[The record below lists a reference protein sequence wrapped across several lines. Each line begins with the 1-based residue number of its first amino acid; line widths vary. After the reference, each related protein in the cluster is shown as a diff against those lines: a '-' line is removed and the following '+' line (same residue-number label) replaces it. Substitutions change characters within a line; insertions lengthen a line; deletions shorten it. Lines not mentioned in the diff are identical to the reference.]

1 LSRAET
7 IADSREARSSADLL
21 ADHLYDWLP
30 WLLAAAVA
38 FVLLYQLGSV
48 ALFEPDEGRNAEK
61 AREILLLNDWTTPH
75 ENFYPVLDKPIFF
88 YWLIALFY
96 KLFGVSEWTARLP
109 SLLSAL
115 GCVFLIYCFSRAHW
129 GRWVAL
135 WSALVLVTSVEFFIL
150 ARIVIFDMPLSFCV
164 TVALLAFY
172 EAEHTENHRRRAALC
187 LAMYLALGAGTLIKG
202 LVALVIPG
210 MVFFLFI
217 LLRRRWQILRR
228 IYLISGAGVFL
239 AVVLP
244 WYLQAEARN
253 PGYLNYYLWAEHF
266 GRYTTAS
273 FDRSAPWYYFIGVA
287 LVGFFPW
294 TPVLPWIIKNLW
306 RRSWDDKTV
315 YLVLWISVPLLF
327 FSASHSKLPHYI
339 LPIFPAL
346 SILTGATLI
355 GLYEQSG
362 SKLRWAMI
370 SVWVV
375 QSLNALYLLLGL
387 FYPAILAHQIRERFS
402 DIAFLLWLYAIV
414 SLLILGFMASRRITH
429 DRVRQGPIYLA
440 QVLGLSLFFV
450 LLAEVMISVAP
461 DRSAKQTAVA
471 VLSHLGS
478 GEQVVLFETYMSGLP
493 FYLHAERPVW
503 LITHENKKRTFLGN
517 YYAIGKRHDPVT
529 PWGKAIF
536 NLNDFSKQWKSRMQP
551 FLVILKDKNLDQLAE
566 TIGETPKP
574 LARIDEYVLVS
585 NR

>member
-1 LSRAET
+1 MSRAET
-7 IADSREARSSADLL
+7 ISDSPEARSSADLL
-21 ADHLYDWLP
+21 NDWLP
-30 WLLAAAVA
+30 WLLTAAVA
-38 FVLLYQLGSV
+38 FVLLYKLGSV

-61 AREILLLNDWTTPH
+61 AREVLLLNDWITPH

-96 KLFGVSEWTARLP
+96 QLFGVSEWTARLP

-115 GCVFLIYCFSRAHW
+115 GCVFLIYRFSRVYW

-135 WSALVLVTSVEFFIL
+135 WSALILVTSVEFFIL
-150 ARIVIFDMPLSFCV
+150 ARTVIFDMPLTFCE

-172 EAEHTENHRRRAALC
+172 EAEQSENRRRRAALC

-202 LVALVIPG
+202 LVALVVPG
-210 MVFFLFI
+210 IVFFLFI

-228 IYLISGAGVFL
+228 IYLIPGAGVFL

-244 WYLQAEARN
+244 WYLQGEARN

-273 FDRSAPWYYFIGVA
+273 FDRSEPWYYFIGVA

-294 TPVLPWIIKNLW
+294 TLVLPWIIKNLW

-315 YLVLWISVPLLF
+315 YLVLWVSVPLLF
-327 FSASHSKLPHYI
+327 FSASHSKLPQYI

-346 SILTGATLI
+346 SILAGATLV

-362 SKLRWAMI
+362 SKLRWVMI
-370 SVWVV
+370 SIWVV
-375 QSLNALYLLLGL
+375 QSLNALYLLLGA
-387 FYPAILAHQIRERFS
+387 FYPTILAHQIRERFS
-402 DIAFLLWLYAIV
+402 DMAFLLWLYATV
-414 SLLILGFMASRRITH
+414 SLVILGYMASRWITH

-440 QVLGLSLFFV
+440 QVVGLSVFFM
-450 LLAEVMISVAP
+450 LLTEVMISAAP
-461 DRSAKQTAVA
+461 DRSAKQTAMA
-471 VLSHLGS
+471 VSSHLRS
-478 GEQVVLFETYMSGLP
+478 GEQVALFETYMSGLP
-493 FYLHAERPVW
+493 FYLRAERPVW
-503 LITHENKKRTFLGN
+503 LITHESKKRTFLGN
-517 YYAIGKRHDPVT
+517 YYTIGKRHDPVT

-536 NLNDFSKQWKSRMQP
+536 NLDDFAKQWKTRRQP
-551 FLVILKDKNLDQLAE
+551 FLVILKDKNLNQLAD

-574 LARIDEYVLVS
+574 LARVDEYVLVS

>member
-1 LSRAET
+1 MSRAET
-7 IADSREARSSADLL
+7 ISDSPEARSSADLL
-21 ADHLYDWLP
+21 NDWLP
-30 WLLAAAVA
+30 WLLTAAVA
-38 FVLLYQLGSV
+38 FVLLYKLGSI

-61 AREILLLNDWTTPH
+61 AREVLLLNDWITPH

-96 KLFGVSEWTARLP
+96 QLFGVSEWTARLP

-115 GCVFLIYCFSRAHW
+115 GCVFLIYRFSRVYW

-135 WSALVLVTSVEFFIL
+135 WSALILVTSVEFFIL
-150 ARIVIFDMPLSFCV
+150 ARTVIFDMPLTFCE

-172 EAEHTENHRRRAALC
+172 EAKQSENRRRRAALC

-210 MVFFLFI
+210 TVFFLFI

-228 IYLISGAGVFL
+228 IYLIPGAGVFL

-273 FDRSAPWYYFIGVA
+273 FDRSEPWYYFIGVA

-294 TPVLPWIIKNLW
+294 TLVLPWIIKNLW

-315 YLVLWISVPLLF
+315 YLVLWVSVPLLF

-346 SILTGATLI
+346 SILAGATI
-355 GLYEQSG
+355 VGLYEQSG
-362 SKLRWAMI
+362 SKLRWVMI
-370 SVWVV
+370 SIWVV
-375 QSLNALYLLLGL
+375 QSLNALYLLLGA
-387 FYPAILAHQIRERFS
+387 FYPTILAHQIRERFS
-402 DIAFLLWLYAIV
+402 DMAFLLWLYATV
-414 SLLILGFMASRRITH
+414 SLVILGYMASRWITH

-440 QVLGLSLFFV
+440 QVVGLSVFFM
-450 LLAEVMISVAP
+450 LLTEVMISAAP
-461 DRSAKQTAVA
+461 DRSAKQTAMA
-471 VLSHLGS
+471 VLSHLRS
-478 GEQVVLFETYMSGLP
+478 GKQVALFEAYMSGLP
-493 FYLHAERPVW
+493 FYLRAERPVW
-503 LITHENKKRTFLGN
+503 LITHESKKRTFLGN
-517 YYAIGKRHDPVT
+517 YYTIGKRHDPVT

-536 NLNDFSKQWKSRMQP
+536 NLDDFAKQWKTRRQP
-551 FLVILKDKNLDQLAE
+551 FLVILKDKNLNQLAD

-574 LARIDEYVLVS
+574 LARVDEYVLVS

>member
-1 LSRAET
+1 MSRAET
-7 IADSREARSSADLL
+7 ISDSPEARSSADLL
-21 ADHLYDWLP
+21 NDWLP
-30 WLLAAAVA
+30 WLLTAAVA
-38 FVLLYQLGSV
+38 FVLLYKLGSV

-61 AREILLLNDWTTPH
+61 AREILLLNDWITPH

-96 KLFGVSEWTARLP
+96 QLFGVSEWTARLP

-115 GCVFLIYCFSRAHW
+115 GCVFLIYRFSRVYW

-135 WSALVLVTSVEFFIL
+135 WSALILVTSVEFFIL
-150 ARIVIFDMPLSFCV
+150 ARTVIFDVPLTFCE

-172 EAEHTENHRRRAALC
+172 EAEQSENRRRRAALC
-187 LAMYLALGAGTLIKG
+187 VAMYLALGAGTLIKG
-202 LVALVIPG
+202 LVALVVPG
-210 MVFFLFI
+210 IVFFLFI

-228 IYLISGAGVFL
+228 IYLIPGAGVFL

-273 FDRSAPWYYFIGVA
+273 FDRSEPWYYFIGVA

-294 TPVLPWIIKNLW
+294 TLVLPWIIKNLW

-315 YLVLWISVPLLF
+315 YLVLWVSVPLLF

-346 SILTGATLI
+346 SILAGATI
-355 GLYEQSG
+355 VGLYEQSG
-362 SKLRWAMI
+362 SKLRWVMI
-370 SVWVV
+370 SIWVV
-375 QSLNALYLLLGL
+375 QSLNALYLLLGA
-387 FYPAILAHQIRERFS
+387 FYPTILAHQIRERFS
-402 DIAFLLWLYAIV
+402 DMAFLLWLYATV
-414 SLLILGFMASRRITH
+414 SLVILGYMASRWITH

-440 QVLGLSLFFV
+440 QVVGLSVFFM
-450 LLAEVMISVAP
+450 LLTEVMISAAP
-461 DRSAKQTAVA
+461 DRSAKQTAMA
-471 VLSHLGS
+471 VLSHLRS
-478 GEQVVLFETYMSGLP
+478 GEQVALFETYMSGLP
-493 FYLHAERPVW
+493 FYLRAERPVW
-503 LITHENKKRTFLGN
+503 LITHESKKRTFLGN
-517 YYAIGKRHDPVT
+517 YYTIGKRHDPVT

-536 NLNDFSKQWKSRMQP
+536 NLDDFAKQWKTRRQP
-551 FLVILKDKNLDQLAE
+551 FLVILKDKNLNQLAE

-574 LARIDEYVLVS
+574 LARVDEYVLVS

>member
-1 LSRAET
+1 MSRAET
-7 IADSREARSSADLL
+7 ISDSPEARSSADLL
-21 ADHLYDWLP
+21 NDWLP
-30 WLLAAAVA
+30 WLLTAAVA
-38 FVLLYQLGSV
+38 FVLLYKLGSV

-61 AREILLLNDWTTPH
+61 AREILLLNDWITPH

-96 KLFGVSEWTARLP
+96 QLFGVSEWTARLP

-115 GCVFLIYCFSRAHW
+115 GCVFLIYRFSRVYW

-135 WSALVLVTSVEFFIL
+135 WSALILVTSVEFFIL
-150 ARIVIFDMPLSFCV
+150 ARTVIFDMPLTFCE

-172 EAEHTENHRRRAALC
+172 EAEQSENRRRRAALC
-187 LAMYLALGAGTLIKG
+187 LATYLALGAGTLIKG

-210 MVFFLFI
+210 VVFFLFI

-228 IYLISGAGVFL
+228 IYLIPGAGVFL

-273 FDRSAPWYYFIGVA
+273 FDRSEPWYYFIGVA

-294 TPVLPWIIKNLW
+294 TLVLPWIIKNLW

-315 YLVLWISVPLLF
+315 YLVLWVSVPLLF
-327 FSASHSKLPHYI
+327 FSASHSKLPQYI

-346 SILTGATLI
+346 SILAGATLV
-355 GLYEQSG
+355 GLYELSG
-362 SKLRWAMI
+362 SKLRWVMI
-370 SVWVV
+370 SIWVV
-375 QSLNALYLLLGL
+375 QSLNALYLLLGA
-387 FYPAILAHQIRERFS
+387 FYPTILAHQIQRFS
-402 DIAFLLWLYAIV
+402 DMAFLLWLYATV
-414 SLLILGFMASRRITH
+414 SLVILGYMASRWITH

-440 QVLGLSLFFV
+440 QVVGLSVFFM
-450 LLAEVMISVAP
+450 LLTEVMISAAP
-461 DRSAKQTAVA
+461 DRSAKQTAMA
-471 VLSHLGS
+471 VLSHLRS
-478 GEQVVLFETYMSGLP
+478 GEQVALFETYMSGLP
-493 FYLHAERPVW
+493 FYLRAERPVW
-503 LITHENKKRTFLGN
+503 LITHESKKRTFLGN
-517 YYAIGKRHDPVT
+517 YYTIGKRHDPVT

-536 NLNDFSKQWKSRMQP
+536 NLDDFAKQWKTRRQP
-551 FLVILKDKNLDQLAE
+551 FLVILKDKNLNQLAE

-574 LARIDEYVLVS
+574 LVRVDEYVLVS

>member
-7 IADSREARSSADLL
+7 ISDSPEARSSADLL
-21 ADHLYDWLP
+21 NDWLP
-30 WLLAAAVA
+30 WLLTAAVA
-38 FVLLYQLGSV
+38 FVLLYKLGSV

-61 AREILLLNDWTTPH
+61 AREILLLNDWITPH

-96 KLFGVSEWTARLP
+96 QLFGVSEWTARLP
-109 SLLSAL
+109 SLLSAF
-115 GCVFLIYCFSRAHW
+115 GCVFLIYRFSRAYW

-135 WSALVLVTSVEFFIL
+135 WSALILVTSVEFFIL
-150 ARIVIFDMPLSFCV
+150 ARTVIFDMPLIFCE

-172 EAEHTENHRRRAALC
+172 EAEQSENRRRRAALC

-210 MVFFLFI
+210 IVFFLFI

-228 IYLISGAGVFL
+228 IYIIPGAGVFL

-273 FDRSAPWYYFIGVA
+273 FDRSEPWYYFIGVA

-294 TPVLPWIIKNLW
+294 TLVLPWIIKNLW

-315 YLVLWISVPLLF
+315 YLVLWVSVPLLF

-339 LPIFPAL
+339 LPIFAAL
-346 SILTGATLI
+346 SILAGATLV
-355 GLYEQSG
+355 GLYEQSV
-362 SKLRWAMI
+362 SKFRWVMI

-375 QSLNALYLLLGL
+375 QSLNALYLLLGA
-387 FYPAILAHQIRERFS
+387 FYPTILAHQIRERFS
-402 DIAFLLWLYAIV
+402 DMAFLLWLYATV
-414 SLLILGFMASRRITH
+414 SLVILGYMASRWITH

-440 QVLGLSLFFV
+440 QLVGLSVFFM
-450 LLAEVMISVAP
+450 LLTEVMISAAP
-461 DRSAKQTAVA
+461 DRSAKQTAMA
-471 VLSHLGS
+471 VLSHLRS
-478 GEQVVLFETYMSGLP
+478 GEQVALFETYMSGLP
-493 FYLHAERPVW
+493 FYLRAERPVW
-503 LITHENKKRTFLGN
+503 LITHESKKRTFLGN
-517 YYAIGKRHDPVT
+517 YYTIGKRHDPVT

-536 NLNDFSKQWKSRMQP
+536 NLDDFAKQWKTRRQP
-551 FLVILKDKNLDQLAE
+551 FLVILKDKNLNQLAE

-574 LARIDEYVLVS
+574 LARVTEYVLVS

>member
-7 IADSREARSSADLL
+7 ISDSPEARSSADLL
-21 ADHLYDWLP
+21 NDWLP
-30 WLLAAAVA
+30 WLLTAAVA
-38 FVLLYQLGSV
+38 FVLLYKLGSV

-61 AREILLLNDWTTPH
+61 AREILLLNDWITPH

-96 KLFGVSEWTARLP
+96 QLFGVSEWTARLP

-115 GCVFLIYCFSRAHW
+115 GCVFLIYRFSRGYW

-135 WSALVLVTSVEFFIL
+135 WSALILVTSVEFFIL
-150 ARIVIFDMPLSFCV
+150 ARTVIFDVPLTFCE

-172 EAEHTENHRRRAALC
+172 EAEQSENRRRRAALC
-187 LAMYLALGAGTLIKG
+187 VAMYLALGAGTLIKG
-202 LVALVIPG
+202 LVALVVPG
-210 MVFFLFI
+210 IVFFLFI

-228 IYLISGAGVFL
+228 IYLIPGAGVFL

-273 FDRSAPWYYFIGVA
+273 FDRSEPWYYFIGVA

-294 TPVLPWIIKNLW
+294 TLVLPWIIKNLW

-315 YLVLWISVPLLF
+315 YLVLWVSVPLLF

-346 SILTGATLI
+346 SILAGATI
-355 GLYEQSG
+355 VGLYEQSG
-362 SKLRWAMI
+362 SKLRWVMI
-370 SVWVV
+370 SIWVV
-375 QSLNALYLLLGL
+375 QSLNALYLLLGA
-387 FYPAILAHQIRERFS
+387 FYPTILAHQIRERFS
-402 DIAFLLWLYAIV
+402 DMAFLLWLYATV
-414 SLLILGFMASRRITH
+414 SLVILGYMASRWITH

-440 QVLGLSLFFV
+440 QVVGLSVFFM
-450 LLAEVMISVAP
+450 LLTEVMISAAP
-461 DRSAKQTAVA
+461 DRSAKQTAMA
-471 VLSHLGS
+471 VLSHLRS
-478 GEQVVLFETYMSGLP
+478 GEQVALFETYMSGLP
-493 FYLHAERPVW
+493 FYLRAERPVW
-503 LITHENKKRTFLGN
+503 LITHESKKRTFLGN
-517 YYAIGKRHDPVT
+517 YYTIGKRHDPVT

-536 NLNDFSKQWKSRMQP
+536 NLDDFAKQWKTRRQP
-551 FLVILKDKNLDQLAE
+551 FLVILKDKNLNQLAE

-574 LARIDEYVLVS
+574 LARVDEYVLVS

>member
-1 LSRAET
+1 MSRAET
-7 IADSREARSSADLL
+7 ISDSPEARSSADLL
-21 ADHLYDWLP
+21 NDWLP
-30 WLLAAAVA
+30 WLLTAAVA
-38 FVLLYQLGSV
+38 FVLLYKLGSV

-61 AREILLLNDWTTPH
+61 AREILLLNDWITPH

-96 KLFGVSEWTARLP
+96 QLFGVSEWTARLP
-109 SLLSAL
+109 SLLSAF
-115 GCVFLIYCFSRAHW
+115 GCVFLIYRFSRAYW

-135 WSALVLVTSVEFFIL
+135 WSALILVTSVEFFIL
-150 ARIVIFDMPLSFCV
+150 ARTVIFDMPLTFCE

-172 EAEHTENHRRRAALC
+172 EAEQSENRRRRAALC

-210 MVFFLFI
+210 IVFFLFI

-228 IYLISGAGVFL
+228 IYLIPGAGVFL

-273 FDRSAPWYYFIGVA
+273 FDRSEPWYYFIGVA

-294 TPVLPWIIKNLW
+294 TLVLPWIIKNLW

-315 YLVLWISVPLLF
+315 YLVLWVSVPLLF

-339 LPIFPAL
+339 LPIFAAL
-346 SILTGATLI
+346 SILAGATLV
-355 GLYEQSG
+355 GLYEQSV
-362 SKLRWAMI
+362 SKFRWVMI

-375 QSLNALYLLLGL
+375 QSLNALYLLLGA
-387 FYPAILAHQIRERFS
+387 FYPTILAHQIRERFS
-402 DIAFLLWLYAIV
+402 DMAFLLWLYATV
-414 SLLILGFMASRRITH
+414 SLVILGYMASRWITH

-440 QVLGLSLFFV
+440 QLVGLSVFFM
-450 LLAEVMISVAP
+450 LLTEVMISAAP
-461 DRSAKQTAVA
+461 DRSAKQTAMA
-471 VLSHLGS
+471 VLSHLRS
-478 GEQVVLFETYMSGLP
+478 GEQVALFETYMSGLP
-493 FYLHAERPVW
+493 FYLRAERPVW
-503 LITHENKKRTFLGN
+503 LITHESKKRTFLGN
-517 YYAIGKRHDPVT
+517 YYTIGKRHDPVT

-536 NLNDFSKQWKSRMQP
+536 NLDDFAKQWKTRRQP
-551 FLVILKDKNLDQLAE
+551 FLVILKDKNLNQLAE

-574 LARIDEYVLVS
+574 LARVTEYVLVS

>member
-7 IADSREARSSADLL
+7 ISDSPEARSSADLL
-21 ADHLYDWLP
+21 NDWLP
-30 WLLAAAVA
+30 WLLTAAVA
-38 FVLLYQLGSV
+38 FVLLYKLGSV

-61 AREILLLNDWTTPH
+61 AREILLLNDWITPH

-96 KLFGVSEWTARLP
+96 QLFGVSEWTARLP
-109 SLLSAL
+109 SLLSAF
-115 GCVFLIYCFSRAHW
+115 GCVFLIYRFSRAHW

-135 WSALVLVTSVEFFIL
+135 WSALILVTSVEFFIL
-150 ARIVIFDMPLSFCV
+150 ARTVIFDMPLTFCE

-172 EAEHTENHRRRAALC
+172 EAEQSENRRRRAALC

-210 MVFFLFI
+210 IVFFLFI

-228 IYLISGAGVFL
+228 IYIIPGAGVFL

-273 FDRSAPWYYFIGVA
+273 FDRSEPWYYFIGVA

-294 TPVLPWIIKNLW
+294 TLVLPWIIKNLW

-315 YLVLWISVPLLF
+315 YLVLWVSVPLLF

-339 LPIFPAL
+339 LPIFAAL
-346 SILTGATLI
+346 SILAGATLV
-355 GLYEQSG
+355 GLYEQSV
-362 SKLRWAMI
+362 SKFRWVMI

-375 QSLNALYLLLGL
+375 QSLNALYLLLGA
-387 FYPAILAHQIRERFS
+387 FYPTILAHQIRERFS
-402 DIAFLLWLYAIV
+402 DMAFLLWLYATV
-414 SLLILGFMASRRITH
+414 SLVILGYMASRWITH

-440 QVLGLSLFFV
+440 QVVGLSVFFM
-450 LLAEVMISVAP
+450 LLTEVMISAAP
-461 DRSAKQTAVA
+461 DRSAKQTAMA
-471 VLSHLGS
+471 VLSHLRS
-478 GEQVVLFETYMSGLP
+478 GEQVALFETYMSGLP
-493 FYLHAERPVW
+493 FYLRVERPVW
-503 LITHENKKRTFLGN
+503 LITHESKKRTFLGN
-517 YYAIGKRHDPVT
+517 YYTIGKRHDPVT

-536 NLNDFSKQWKSRMQP
+536 NLDDFAKQWKTRRQP
-551 FLVILKDKNLDQLAE
+551 FLVILKDKNLNQLAE

-574 LARIDEYVLVS
+574 LARVDEYVLVS

>member
-1 LSRAET
+1 MSRAET
-7 IADSREARSSADLL
+7 ISDSPEARSSADLL
-21 ADHLYDWLP
+21 NDWLP
-30 WLLAAAVA
+30 WLLTAAVA
-38 FVLLYQLGSV
+38 FVLLYKLGSV

-61 AREILLLNDWTTPH
+61 AREILLLNDWITPH

-96 KLFGVSEWTARLP
+96 QLFGVSEWTARLP
-109 SLLSAL
+109 SLLSAF
-115 GCVFLIYCFSRAHW
+115 GCVFLIYRFSRAYW

-135 WSALVLVTSVEFFIL
+135 WSALILVTSVEFFIL
-150 ARIVIFDMPLSFCV
+150 ARTVIFDMPLTFCE

-172 EAEHTENHRRRAALC
+172 EAEQSENRRRRAALC

-210 MVFFLFI
+210 IVFFLFI

-228 IYLISGAGVFL
+228 IYLIPGAGVFL

-273 FDRSAPWYYFIGVA
+273 FDRSEPWYYFIGVA

-294 TPVLPWIIKNLW
+294 TLVLPWIIKNLW

-315 YLVLWISVPLLF
+315 YLVLWVSVPLLF

-346 SILTGATLI
+346 SILAGATLV

-362 SKLRWAMI
+362 SKLRWVMI

-375 QSLNALYLLLGL
+375 QSLNALYLLLGA
-387 FYPAILAHQIRERFS
+387 FYPTILAHQIRERFS
-402 DIAFLLWLYAIV
+402 DMAFLLWLYATV
-414 SLLILGFMASRRITH
+414 SLVILGYMASRWITH

-440 QVLGLSLFFV
+440 QVVGLSVFFM
-450 LLAEVMISVAP
+450 LLTEVMISAAP
-461 DRSAKQTAVA
+461 DRSAKQTAMA
-471 VLSHLGS
+471 VLSHLRS
-478 GEQVVLFETYMSGLP
+478 GEQVALFETYMSGLP
-493 FYLHAERPVW
+493 FYLRAERPVW
-503 LITHENKKRTFLGN
+503 LITHESKKRTFLGN
-517 YYAIGKRHDPVT
+517 YYTIGKRHDPVT

-536 NLNDFSKQWKSRMQP
+536 NLDDFAKQWKTRRQP
-551 FLVILKDKNLDQLAE
+551 FLVILKDKNLNQLAE

-574 LARIDEYVLVS
+574 LARVDEYVLVS

>member
-7 IADSREARSSADLL
+7 ISDSPEARSSADLL
-21 ADHLYDWLP
+21 NDWLP
-30 WLLAAAVA
+30 WLLTAAVA
-38 FVLLYQLGSV
+38 FVLLYKLGSV

-61 AREILLLNDWTTPH
+61 AREVLLLNDWITPH
-75 ENFYPVLDKPIFF
+75 ENFYPILDKPIFF

-96 KLFGVSEWTARLP
+96 QLFGVSEWTARLP

-115 GCVFLIYCFSRAHW
+115 GCVFLIYRFSRAYW

-135 WSALVLVTSVEFFIL
+135 WSALILVTSVEFFIL
-150 ARIVIFDMPLSFCV
+150 ARTVIFDMPLTFCE

-172 EAEHTENHRRRAALC
+172 EAKQSENRRRRAALC

-210 MVFFLFI
+210 IVFFLFI

-228 IYLISGAGVFL
+228 IYLIPGAGVFL

-273 FDRSAPWYYFIGVA
+273 FDRSEPWYYFIGVA

-294 TPVLPWIIKNLW
+294 TLVLPWIIKNLW

-315 YLVLWISVPLLF
+315 YLVLWVSVPLLF
-327 FSASHSKLPHYI
+327 FSASHSKLPQYI

-346 SILTGATLI
+346 SILAGATLV

-362 SKLRWAMI
+362 SKLRWVMI
-370 SVWVV
+370 SIWVV
-375 QSLNALYLLLGL
+375 QSLNALYLLLGA
-387 FYPAILAHQIRERFS
+387 FYPTILAHQIRERFS
-402 DIAFLLWLYAIV
+402 DMAFLLWLYATV
-414 SLLILGFMASRRITH
+414 SLVILGYMASRWITH

-440 QVLGLSLFFV
+440 QVVGLSVFFM
-450 LLAEVMISVAP
+450 LLTEVMISAAP
-461 DRSAKQTAVA
+461 DRSAKQTAMA
-471 VLSHLGS
+471 VLSHLRS
-478 GEQVVLFETYMSGLP
+478 GEQVALFETYMSGLP
-493 FYLHAERPVW
+493 FYLRAERPVW
-503 LITHENKKRTFLGN
+503 LITHESKKRTFL
-517 YYAIGKRHDPVT
+517 
-529 PWGKAIF
+529 
-536 NLNDFSKQWKSRMQP
+536 
-551 FLVILKDKNLDQLAE
+551 
-566 TIGETPKP
+566 
-574 LARIDEYVLVS
+574 
-585 NR
+585 

>member
-1 LSRAET
+1 MSRAET
-7 IADSREARSSADLL
+7 ISDSPEARSSADLL
-21 ADHLYDWLP
+21 NDWLP
-30 WLLAAAVA
+30 WLLTAAVA
-38 FVLLYQLGSV
+38 FVLLYKLGSI

-61 AREILLLNDWTTPH
+61 AREVLLLNDWITPH

-96 KLFGVSEWTARLP
+96 QLFGVSEWTARLP
-109 SLLSAL
+109 SLLSAF
-115 GCVFLIYCFSRAHW
+115 GCVFLIYRFSRAHW

-135 WSALVLVTSVEFFIL
+135 WSALILVTSVEFFIL
-150 ARIVIFDMPLSFCV
+150 ARTVIFDMPLTFCE

-172 EAEHTENHRRRAALC
+172 EAKQSENRRRRAALC

-210 MVFFLFI
+210 IVFFLFI

-228 IYLISGAGVFL
+228 IYLIPGAGVFL

-273 FDRSAPWYYFIGVA
+273 FDRSEPWYYFIGVA

-294 TPVLPWIIKNLW
+294 TLVLPWIIKNLW

-315 YLVLWISVPLLF
+315 YLVLWVSVPLLF

-346 SILTGATLI
+346 SILAGATLV
-355 GLYEQSG
+355 GLYEQSV
-362 SKLRWAMI
+362 SKLRWVMI

-375 QSLNALYLLLGL
+375 QSLNALYLLLGA
-387 FYPAILAHQIRERFS
+387 FYPTILAHQIRERFS
-402 DIAFLLWLYAIV
+402 DMAFLLWLYATV
-414 SLLILGFMASRRITH
+414 SLVILGYMASRWITH

-440 QVLGLSLFFV
+440 QVVGLSVFFM
-450 LLAEVMISVAP
+450 LLTEVMISAAP
-461 DRSAKQTAVA
+461 DRSAKQTAMA
-471 VLSHLGS
+471 VLSHLRS
-478 GEQVVLFETYMSGLP
+478 GEQVALFETYMSGLP
-493 FYLHAERPVW
+493 FYLRAERPVW
-503 LITHENKKRTFLGN
+503 LITHESKKRTFLGN
-517 YYAIGKRHDPVT
+517 YYTIGKRHDPVT

-536 NLNDFSKQWKSRMQP
+536 NLDDFAKQWKTRRQP
-551 FLVILKDKNLDQLAE
+551 FLVILKDKNLNQLAE

-574 LARIDEYVLVS
+574 LARVDEYVLVS

>member
-7 IADSREARSSADLL
+7 ISDSPEARSSADLL
-21 ADHLYDWLP
+21 NDWLP
-30 WLLAAAVA
+30 WLLTAAVA
-38 FVLLYQLGSV
+38 FVLLYKLGSV

-61 AREILLLNDWTTPH
+61 AREILLLNDWITPH

-96 KLFGVSEWTARLP
+96 QLFGVSEWTARLP

-115 GCVFLIYCFSRAHW
+115 GCVFLIYRFSRVYW

-135 WSALVLVTSVEFFIL
+135 WSALILVTSVEFFIL
-150 ARIVIFDMPLSFCV
+150 ARTVIFDVPLTFCE

-172 EAEHTENHRRRAALC
+172 EAEQSENRRRRAALC

-210 MVFFLFI
+210 TVFFLFI

-228 IYLISGAGVFL
+228 IYLIPGAGVFL

-273 FDRSAPWYYFIGVA
+273 FDRSEPWYYFIGVA

-294 TPVLPWIIKNLW
+294 TLVLPWIIKNLW

-315 YLVLWISVPLLF
+315 YLVLWVSVPLLF

-346 SILTGATLI
+346 SILAGATLV

-362 SKLRWAMI
+362 SKLRWVMI
-370 SVWVV
+370 SIWVV
-375 QSLNALYLLLGL
+375 QSLNALYLLLGA
-387 FYPAILAHQIRERFS
+387 FYPTILAHQIRERFS
-402 DIAFLLWLYAIV
+402 DMAFLLWLYATV
-414 SLLILGFMASRRITH
+414 SLVILGYMASRWITH

-440 QVLGLSLFFV
+440 QVVGLSVFFM
-450 LLAEVMISVAP
+450 LLTEVMISAAP
-461 DRSAKQTAVA
+461 DRSAKQTAMA
-471 VLSHLGS
+471 VLSHLRS
-478 GEQVVLFETYMSGLP
+478 GEQVALFETYMSGLP
-493 FYLHAERPVW
+493 FYLRAERPVW
-503 LITHENKKRTFLGN
+503 LITHESKKRTFLGN
-517 YYAIGKRHDPVT
+517 YYTIGKRHDPVT

-536 NLNDFSKQWKSRMQP
+536 NLDDFAKQWKTRRQP
-551 FLVILKDKNLDQLAE
+551 FLVILKDKNLNQLAD

-574 LARIDEYVLVS
+574 LARVDEYVLVS

>member
-1 LSRAET
+1 MSRAET
-7 IADSREARSSADLL
+7 ISDSPEARSSADLL
-21 ADHLYDWLP
+21 NDWLP
-30 WLLAAAVA
+30 WLLTAAVA
-38 FVLLYQLGSV
+38 FVLLYKLGSV

-61 AREILLLNDWTTPH
+61 AREILLLNDWITPH

-96 KLFGVSEWTARLP
+96 QLFGVSEWTARLP
-109 SLLSAL
+109 SLLSAF
-115 GCVFLIYCFSRAHW
+115 GCVFLIYRFSRAYW
-129 GRWVAL
+129 GGWVAL
-135 WSALVLVTSVEFFIL
+135 WSALILVTSVEFFIL
-150 ARIVIFDMPLSFCV
+150 ARTVIFDMPLTFCE

-172 EAEHTENHRRRAALC
+172 EAEQSENRRRRAARC
-187 LAMYLALGAGTLIKG
+187 LAMYRALGAGTLIKG

-210 MVFFLFI
+210 IVFFLFI

-228 IYLISGAGVFL
+228 IYLIPGAGVFL

-273 FDRSAPWYYFIGVA
+273 FDRSEPWYYFIGVA

-294 TPVLPWIIKNLW
+294 TLVLPWIIKNLW

-315 YLVLWISVPLLF
+315 YLVLWVSVPLLF

-346 SILTGATLI
+346 SILAGATLV
-355 GLYEQSG
+355 GLYEQSV
-362 SKLRWAMI
+362 SKLRWVMI

-375 QSLNALYLLLGL
+375 QSLNALYLLLGG
-387 FYPAILAHQIRERFS
+387 FYPTILAHQIRERFS
-402 DIAFLLWLYAIV
+402 DMAFLLWLYATV
-414 SLLILGFMASRRITH
+414 SLVILGYMASRWITH

-440 QVLGLSLFFV
+440 QVVGLSVFFM
-450 LLAEVMISVAP
+450 LLTEVMISAAP
-461 DRSAKQTAVA
+461 DRSAKQTAMA
-471 VLSHLGS
+471 VLSHLRS
-478 GEQVVLFETYMSGLP
+478 GEQLALFETYMSGLP
-493 FYLHAERPVW
+493 FYLRAERPVW
-503 LITHENKKRTFLGN
+503 LITHESKKRTFLGN
-517 YYAIGKRHDPVT
+517 YYTIGKRHDPVT

-536 NLNDFSKQWKSRMQP
+536 NLDDFAKQWKTRRQP
-551 FLVILKDKNLDQLAE
+551 FLVILKDKNLNQLAE

-574 LARIDEYVLVS
+574 LARVDEYVLVS

>member
-1 LSRAET
+1 MSRAET
-7 IADSREARSSADLL
+7 ISDSPEARSSADLL
-21 ADHLYDWLP
+21 NDWLP
-30 WLLAAAVA
+30 WLLTAAVA
-38 FVLLYQLGSV
+38 FVLLYKLGSV

-61 AREILLLNDWTTPH
+61 AREILLLNDWITPH

-96 KLFGVSEWTARLP
+96 QLFGVSEWTARLP

-115 GCVFLIYCFSRAHW
+115 GCVFLIYRFSRVYW

-135 WSALVLVTSVEFFIL
+135 WSALILVTSVEFFIL
-150 ARIVIFDMPLSFCV
+150 ARTVIFDMPLTFCE

-172 EAEHTENHRRRAALC
+172 EAEQSENRRRRAALC

-210 MVFFLFI
+210 IVFFLFI

-228 IYLISGAGVFL
+228 IYLIPGAGVFL

-244 WYLQAEARN
+244 WYLQGEARN

-273 FDRSAPWYYFIGVA
+273 FDRSEPWYYFIGVA

-294 TPVLPWIIKNLW
+294 TLVLPWIIKNLW

-315 YLVLWISVPLLF
+315 YLVLWVSVPLLF

-346 SILTGATLI
+346 SILAGATI
-355 GLYEQSG
+355 VGLYEQSG
-362 SKLRWAMI
+362 SKLRWVMI
-370 SVWVV
+370 SIWVV
-375 QSLNALYLLLGL
+375 QSLNALYLLLGA
-387 FYPAILAHQIRERFS
+387 FYPTILAHQIRERFS
-402 DIAFLLWLYAIV
+402 DMAFLLWLYATV
-414 SLLILGFMASRRITH
+414 SLVILGYMASRWITH

-440 QVLGLSLFFV
+440 QVVGLSVFFM
-450 LLAEVMISVAP
+450 LLTEVMISAAP
-461 DRSAKQTAVA
+461 DRSAKQTAMA
-471 VLSHLGS
+471 VLSHLRS
-478 GEQVVLFETYMSGLP
+478 GEQVALFETYMSGLP
-493 FYLHAERPVW
+493 FYLRAERPVW
-503 LITHENKKRTFLGN
+503 LITHESKKRTFLGN
-517 YYAIGKRHDPVT
+517 YYTIGKRHDPVT

-536 NLNDFSKQWKSRMQP
+536 NLDDFAKQWKTRRQP
-551 FLVILKDKNLDQLAE
+551 FLVILKDKNLNQLAE

-574 LARIDEYVLVS
+574 LVRVDEYVLVS

>member
-1 LSRAET
+1 MSRAET
-7 IADSREARSSADLL
+7 ISDSPEARSSADLL
-21 ADHLYDWLP
+21 NDWLP
-30 WLLAAAVA
+30 WLLTAAVA
-38 FVLLYQLGSV
+38 FVLLYKLGSV

-61 AREILLLNDWTTPH
+61 AREVLLLNDWITPH

-96 KLFGVSEWTARLP
+96 QLFGVSEWTARLP
-109 SLLSAL
+109 SLLSAF
-115 GCVFLIYCFSRAHW
+115 GCVFLIYRFSRAHW

-135 WSALVLVTSVEFFIL
+135 WSALILVTSVEFFIL
-150 ARIVIFDMPLSFCV
+150 ARTVIFDMPLTFCE

-172 EAEHTENHRRRAALC
+172 EAKQSENRRRRAALC

-210 MVFFLFI
+210 IVFFLFI

-228 IYLISGAGVFL
+228 IYLIPGAGVFL

-273 FDRSAPWYYFIGVA
+273 FDRSEPWYYFIGVA

-294 TPVLPWIIKNLW
+294 TLVLPWIIKNLW

-315 YLVLWISVPLLF
+315 YLVLWVSVPLLF

-346 SILTGATLI
+346 SILAGATI
-355 GLYEQSG
+355 VGLYEQSG
-362 SKLRWAMI
+362 SKLRWVMI
-370 SVWVV
+370 SIWVV
-375 QSLNALYLLLGL
+375 QSLNALYLLLGA
-387 FYPAILAHQIRERFS
+387 FYPTILAHQIRERFS
-402 DIAFLLWLYAIV
+402 DMAFLLWLYATV
-414 SLLILGFMASRRITH
+414 SLVILGYMASRWITH

-440 QVLGLSLFFV
+440 QVVGLSVFFM
-450 LLAEVMISVAP
+450 LLTEVMISAAP
-461 DRSAKQTAVA
+461 DRSAKQTAMA
-471 VLSHLGS
+471 VLSHLRS
-478 GEQVVLFETYMSGLP
+478 GEQVALFETYMSGLP
-493 FYLHAERPVW
+493 FYLRAERPVW
-503 LITHENKKRTFLGN
+503 LITHESKKRTFLGN
-517 YYAIGKRHDPVT
+517 YYTIGKRHDPVT

-536 NLNDFSKQWKSRMQP
+536 NLDDFAKQWKTRRQP
-551 FLVILKDKNLDQLAE
+551 FLVILKDKNLNQLAE

-574 LARIDEYVLVS
+574 LVRVDEYVLVS

>member
-1 LSRAET
+1 MSRAET
-7 IADSREARSSADLL
+7 ISDSPEARSSADLL
-21 ADHLYDWLP
+21 NDWLP
-30 WLLAAAVA
+30 WLLTAAVA
-38 FVLLYQLGSV
+38 FVLLYKLGSV

-61 AREILLLNDWTTPH
+61 AREVLLLNDWITPH

-96 KLFGVSEWTARLP
+96 QLFGVSEWTARLP
-109 SLLSAL
+109 SLLSAF
-115 GCVFLIYCFSRAHW
+115 GCVFLIYRFSRAYW
-129 GRWVAL
+129 GGWVAL
-135 WSALVLVTSVEFFIL
+135 WSALILVTSVEFFIL
-150 ARIVIFDMPLSFCV
+150 ARTVIFDMPLTFCE

-172 EAEHTENHRRRAALC
+172 EAKQSENRRRRAALC

-210 MVFFLFI
+210 IVFFLFI

-228 IYLISGAGVFL
+228 IYLIPGAGVFL

-273 FDRSAPWYYFIGVA
+273 FDRSEPWYYFIGVA

-294 TPVLPWIIKNLW
+294 TLVLPWIIKNLW

-315 YLVLWISVPLLF
+315 YLVLWVSVPLLF

-346 SILTGATLI
+346 SILAGATI
-355 GLYEQSG
+355 VGLYEQSG
-362 SKLRWAMI
+362 SKLRWVMI
-370 SVWVV
+370 SIWVV
-375 QSLNALYLLLGL
+375 QSLNALYLLLGA
-387 FYPAILAHQIRERFS
+387 FYPTILAHQIRERFS
-402 DIAFLLWLYAIV
+402 DMAFLLWLYATV
-414 SLLILGFMASRRITH
+414 SLVILGYMASRWITH

-440 QVLGLSLFFV
+440 QVVGLSVFFM
-450 LLAEVMISVAP
+450 LLTEVMISAAP
-461 DRSAKQTAVA
+461 DRSAKQTAMA
-471 VLSHLGS
+471 VLSHLRS
-478 GEQVVLFETYMSGLP
+478 GEQVALFETYMSGLP
-493 FYLHAERPVW
+493 FYLRAERPVW
-503 LITHENKKRTFLGN
+503 LITHESKKRTFLGN
-517 YYAIGKRHDPVT
+517 YYTIGKRHDPVT

-536 NLNDFSKQWKSRMQP
+536 NLDDFAKQWKTRRQP
-551 FLVILKDKNLDQLAE
+551 FLVILKDKNLNQLAE

-574 LARIDEYVLVS
+574 LVRVDEYVLVS